1 MAPDDPMSDLA
12 RPIEQS
18 GLTNEGRSRLLIGHL
33 ARLVLGLVFL
43 LAGVAKAVDP
53 AEFAH
58 EIEGYGLVGPGLSA
72 IAAPL
77 LIAVEMTLGVAL
89 LLAFAVPAMAI
100 LSSAMILG
108 FLGLKTYSLAA
119 GRTDPCGCF
128 GAYLQTSP
136 GWGIVIDLGF
146 LLAALL
152 AFWGSR
158 RRQAGSGR
166 PALLALAGAGLA
178 SLGLALA
185 SPYLP
190 LDSLVTRLTP
200 GRTLRDLGI
209 EGKVPGDG
217 ARLVALLDLTD
228 PKSGETAALLDAFT
242 STPGAPTV
250 LALTP
255 SSEEEKSAFTWSAN
269 PTFEIQHVDRPIL
282 KPPGRRPLY
291 RRLPRFFLVISGKVA
306 AVYDGAPPAAS
317 DLISSEAP

>member
-1 MAPDDPMSDLA
+1 MSDLA
-12 RPIEQS
+12 RPIEQTS
-18 GLTNEGRSRLLIGHL
+18 LANEGRSRLLIGHL

-89 LLAFAVPAMAI
+89 LL
-100 LSSAMILG
+100 G
-108 FLGLKTYSLAA
+108 FLGLKISSLAA

-146 LLAALL
+146 LMAALL
-152 AFWGSR
+152 ALWGSR

-166 PALLALAGAGLA
+166 PALLAVAGAGLA

-185 SPYLP
+185 SPDLP
-190 LDSLVTRLTP
+190 LDGLITRLTA

-228 PKSGETAALLDAFT
+228 PKSGETAALLDAF
-242 STPGAPTV
+242 SSKPGAPTV

-282 KPPGRRPLY
+282 KPLY
-291 RRLPRFFLVISGKVA
+291 RRL
-306 AVYDGAPPAAS
+306 
-317 DLISSEAP
+317 

>member
-1 MAPDDPMSDLA
+1 MSDLA
-12 RPIEQS
+12 RPIEQTS
-18 GLTNEGRSRLLIGHL
+18 LANEGRSRLLIGHL

-108 FLGLKTYSLAA
+108 FLGLKISSLAA

-146 LLAALL
+146 LMAALL
-152 AFWGSR
+152 ALWGSR

-166 PALLALAGAGLA
+166 PALLAVAGAGLA

-185 SPYLP
+185 SPDLP
-190 LDSLVTRLTP
+190 LDGLITRLTA

-228 PKSGETAALLDAFT
+228 PKSGETAALLDAF
-242 STPGAPTV
+242 SSKPGAPTV

-282 KPPGRRPLY
+282 KPLY
-291 RRLPRFFLVISGKVA
+291 RRLPRFFLVISGKVV